1 MFLSG
6 FYRAGPGNH
15 FETVASTGLLLRGM
29 DYLAFVGIL
38 HPGPV
43 RSLLR
48 PAFAALA
55 PGFVMVV
62 MACGGYESP
71 GDSSPLP
78 ASRANVQPTVTSP
91 DRPSTPEITA
101 SAVST
106 PQPPPTPLPLTPT
119 AQGSPSDALN
129 LTDGFSPDEP
139 TRPGSTDVLWPSG
152 DGLVGGTLTIPAGW
166 VSGEVL
172 PAVLLVADGGGADRD
187 WVSPSIPGIN
197 GSGRLLAA
205 AMADEG
211 YITLRYDSRGTGRRF
226 AETAPLPGE
235 NRLGDSVNEVSGA
248 IEFLASRP
256 EVDRDRIFVVA
267 HDEGALYVLLR
278 ERQSSGPAVAGIALL
293 SPSGLTLRQ
302 QVIRRLGKLTTGPG
316 DEPLLGR
323 FDAAMAFFIEGT
335 LPDSDLGLTPS
346 LQMLFDNLSHPL
358 NQPYISEI
366 WNLDIVSLLP
376 EIKPPVLV
384 LIGQADSELD
394 WPVDGGKWEEAVAPG
409 QDVQFAYPARADHVL
424 KLVSPDA
431 ASGNVETGLA
441 TYNVFG
447 RTLDGETVDVLL
459 DWLNE
464 KSGLSAP

>member
-71 GDSSPLP
+71 GGSSPLP
-78 ASRANVQPTVTSP
+78 TPGANIQPTVTLP
-91 DRPSTPEITA
+91 DRSPTPEITA
-101 SAVST
+101 SATSSPRPLPT
-106 PQPPPTPLPLTPT
+106 FPPPTPT
-119 AQGSPSDALN
+119 ALGTPSDALN

-139 TRPGSTDVLWPSG
+139 ARPGSTDVLWPSG
-152 DGLVGGTLTIPAGW
+152 DDLVGGTLTIPAGW

-226 AETAPLPGE
+226 SETAPLPGE

-302 QVIRRLGKLTTGPG
+302 QVIRRLGELTTGPG
-316 DEPLLGR
+316 DELSLAR

-335 LPDSDLGLTPS
+335 LPAGDPGLTPS

-394 WPVDGGKWEEAVAPG
+394 WPVDGGKWEEVVAPG
-409 QDVQFAYPARADHVL
+409 QDVRFAYPARADHVL

-447 RTLDGETVDVLL
+447 RTLDGETVAVLL
-459 DWLNE
+459 GWLND